1 MNNVKQLL
9 SAWNCIWLVHIK
21 ENLIHSSKWSL
32 WYIWGKWL
40 RWLYYDKTEPE
51 AFYPFVCWFYAL
63 SLYCGSMLFDC
74 IVAGLWIMAAQRRQ
88 LHPTPVL
95 LPGKSR
101 GQRSLVG
108 CTVHRVTSSPIR
120 LSDFTFT
127 FHFHALEKEMATHS
141 SVLAWRIPGTAEPG
155 GLPSMGSHRVGHD
168 WSRLSSS
175 SMQFHGTLLT

>member
-120 LSDFTFT
+120 LSDFTFMHWRRKWQPT
-127 FHFHALEKEMATHS
+127 PVFLPGESQGRRSLVGCCLWGRTESDMTEAT
-141 SVLAWRIPGTAEPG
+141 
-155 GLPSMGSHRVGHD
+155 
-168 WSRLSSS
+168 
-175 SMQFHGTLLT
+175 